1 MGIEKLI
8 GDMVLLH
15 GIEKTINQKSGKTQK
30 ELNEM
35 MIGIVENLLTV
46 LQKHDEKMNALEKAL
61 KDFIDV
67 QSETTNWLH
76 DKLVELSE
84 FVGGNIENI
93 GEMSKLIKELI
104 DEISKQKDDL
114 IRLAAYVDYDLDD
127 LN

>member
-35 MIGIVENLLTV
+35 IIGIVESLLTV
-46 LQKHDEKMNALEKAL
+46 LQKRGEKMNALEKAL

-76 DKLVELSE
+76 EKLVELSE